1 VIIRNR
7 TLSQYIG
14 YDLYLKFSG
23 LSLRRMSER
32 LSCFIKRNQV
42 SIWNWFKNTNH
53 KGYLQEEKSIRVYH
67 RWWNSN
73 QGWFRIN

>member
-23 LSLRRMSER
+23 LSLRRVSQR

-53 KGYLQEEKSIRVYH
+53 KGYLQEEKKYPGLSSMMKFKSRLVQ
-67 RWWNSN
+67 N
-73 QGWFRIN
+73 